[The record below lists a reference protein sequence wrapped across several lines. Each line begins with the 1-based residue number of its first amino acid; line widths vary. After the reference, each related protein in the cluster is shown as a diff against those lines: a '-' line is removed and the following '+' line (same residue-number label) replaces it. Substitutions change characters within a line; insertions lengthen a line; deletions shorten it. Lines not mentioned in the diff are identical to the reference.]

1 MRTLTPEG
9 HALVEGVARRNN
21 FGTDAALT
29 LLAALDRGNGTQAQ
43 FNHFE
48 LGGMGQWS
56 RGGMIMIGDMFN
68 NGLKYRVDQLCNELS
83 DLLRTQANLFAP
95 EPAYGGSMNG
105 GSMNGG
111 SMNGGS
117 MNGGGTWWP
126 ASYGQPSASGGQ
138 NDMQYACF
146 PDARRLAIRRGG
158 QVTLYDTGDHRIT
171 GFSQQQGG
179 DQNLTFSS
187 QYGTVRL
194 YDLGLITGEDQG
206 TQRNTSFAPPPVYPQ
221 QVQPEPAWQP
231 APSRPAFTQ
240 PTFQQ
245 PEPSWQPAPGHGTSA
260 QEDMFAKIE
269 RLYELQQKGI
279 LSEAEYAA
287 KKKDLLDRL

>member
-9 HALVEGVARRNN
+9 QSLVEGVARRHN

-48 LGGMGQWS
+48 FGGMGQWS

-83 DLLRTQANLFAP
+83 DLLRTHGNLFAP
-95 EPAYGGSMNG
+95 EPAYAGAMNG
-105 GSMNGG
+105 GN
-111 SMNGGS
+111 
-117 MNGGGTWWP
+117 WWP
-126 ASYGQPSASGGQ
+126 ASCGMPTSTGSQ

-158 QVTLYDTGDHRIT
+158 QVSVYDTRDHRIT
-171 GFSQQQGG
+171 GFSQQQGS
-179 DQNLTFSS
+179 DQNLTFTS

-194 YDLGLITGEDQG
+194 YDLGLMPDEGQTHY
-206 TQRNTSFAPPPVYPQ
+206 APQTIYPQ
-221 QVQPEPAWQP
+221 QSQPEPAWQP
-231 APSRPAFTQ
+231 APFQPAFS
-240 PTFQQ
+240 Q
-245 PEPSWQPAPGHGTSA
+245 PEPSWQPPQQAAPQHGSTT

-269 RLYELQQKGI
+269 RLHDLHQKGI
-279 LSEAEYAA
+279 LSEAEFAA
-287 KKKDLLDRL
+287 KKKELLDRL